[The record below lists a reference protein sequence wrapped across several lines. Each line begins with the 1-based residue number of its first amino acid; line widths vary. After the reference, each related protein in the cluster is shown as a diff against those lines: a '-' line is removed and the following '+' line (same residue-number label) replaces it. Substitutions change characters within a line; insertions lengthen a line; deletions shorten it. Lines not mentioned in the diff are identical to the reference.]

1 MGGIRAEDQVTVMD
15 GAIDIK
21 LIATLAG
28 ILVSM
33 AGAAAVAKSQ
43 IQRLSEMLK
52 DIEARLRAHDSRTDK
67 LENDLSTQIQRL
79 DVIAGMLSPSEM
91 ERKARESATVL
102 ARLEVLER
110 TQHKIEN
117 RVGLNGEKN
126 G

>member
-1 MGGIRAEDQVTVMD
+1 MD
-15 GAIDIK
+15 GSIDIK

-43 IQRLSEMLK
+43 IQRLSELLK
-52 DIEARLRAHDSRTDK
+52 DMENRMRAHDSRTDK
-67 LENDLSTQIQRL
+67 LENELSTQVNRL

-91 ERKARESATVL
+91 ERKAREAATVL

-110 TQHKIEN
+110 TQSKIEG
-117 RVGLNGEKN
+117 RVGLNGP
-126 G
+126 GDRG

>member
-1 MGGIRAEDQVTVMD
+1 MD
-15 GAIDIK
+15 GSIDIK
-21 LIATLAG
+21 LIATLGG

-43 IQRLSEMLK
+43 MQRLSEMLK
-52 DIEARLRAHDSRTDK
+52 DIEGRLRAHDSRTDK

-110 TQHKIEN
+110 TQHKIEK